1 MEEVEKEE
9 AEIEEEEVEVVVVEE
24 MIEEMV
30 EGVMIEGV
38 VEVEEETGAG
48 QGVGAEAIGGG
59 EVQAI
64 EA

>member
-9 AEIEEEEVEVVVVEE
+9 AEIEEEEVEVVEE